1 MDAPGLKEK
10 TMNKTENQKET
21 YNPEWVQSVFKN
33 IAKLVKWW
41 MYSSVIEKTAEEIA
55 SSAILYALKPGLT
68 GTGAFPND
76 KAHLFRT
83 AKKFA
88 KFAFLDEV
96 KKSRKNQNLSL
107 DDHQVNNEGEEEET
121 SCAETEFVMHD
132 YRARKMHSERME
144 IGRFALCHL
153 DGFLREHGVSHRDI
167 EVYKDR
173 ELFKVP
179 TEVTCS
185 KHDIK
190 AGNLYKIVCIVNQII
205 ERYGKDLIKDQ

>member
-1 MDAPGLKEK
+1 MNTAMNSEK
-10 TMNKTENQKET
+10 TF
-21 YNPEWVQSVFKN
+21 NPEWAQSVFKD
-33 IAKLVKWW
+33 ITKLTKWW
-41 MYSSVIEKTAEEIA
+41 MHSSVIEKTAEEIA

-88 KFAFLDEV
+88 RFAFLDEV
-96 KKSRKNQNLSL
+96 KKAQKNQNLSL
-107 DDHQVNNEGEEEET
+107 DDHRANNEGEEEEA
-121 SCAETEFVMHD
+121 SSAEIEFVMHD
-132 YRARKMHSERME
+132 YRARRMHSETIE
-144 IGRFALCHL
+144 IGRIALRRL
-153 DGFLREHGVSHRDI
+153 DGFLRKHGVSYRDI
-167 EVYKDR
+167 EVYKDW

-185 KHDIK
+185 RHDIK
-190 AGNLYKIVCIVNQII
+190 AGNLYKIVCIVSQIL